1 MPTTMLTQLLKLF
14 TKVELIAVFV
24 LLAQICFAN
33 TSSTNFCLLDE
44 TPSSTWNGTE
54 WSNNA
59 PNLTTNAIISG
70 DYNTA
75 THGSFSALNLIIN
88 AGFTLTVD
96 NNTFVQIDNNVDVI
110 GQLIVETSG
119 AFVQINDSGN
129 FYVDSIGLAKVNKLT
144 SVLNYW
150 YDYTYWSSP
159 VNGTTVNQ
167 AFANS
172 NVNRRFW
179 FNGQNYLDVLRED
192 ANNNIMVAGHD
203 DIDDNGN
210 DWQLL
215 NGTQVLQPGVGYAT
229 THSSGDFVPG
239 NSYPYSFEGS
249 FNNGIIYTPVYYNG
263 DNGDND
269 WNFIGNPY
277 PSAISADAFFS
288 ANTSV
293 IGGALYLWSHGT
305 PPSATNNGQDMF
317 NYSSDDYAIINAGS
331 GEVAGGSGITPNRYI
346 PSGQGFFIQGLA
358 NGNVVFNNA
367 MRVSDTNSNSQFFRQ
382 HTNSSNKIW
391 LNLTTESGLFNQ
403 ALIAYV
409 DGATDANDGP
419 YFDAPRNL
427 STATAAIIYTCIDDD
442 INTKL
447 AIQGKALSSLNSDEI
462 VPLGFYT
469 GITTPVT
476 YSISIDHIQGAFF
489 ENEAVFL
496 KDKLLNIMHDLSQS
510 AYQFQSDA
518 GEFNN
523 RFELLFTRE
532 TLSVVD
538 APQQI
543 PLQFKQTTNNQL
555 LVSSQ
560 NNELINNIKLY
571 DQLGRLV
578 AQQQP
583 KQTQGQV
590 PIQHLKSAIYIAYV
604 EMANGQTVSKKILKR
619 G

>member
-1 MPTTMLTQLLKLF
+1 MLTQLLKPF

-24 LLAQICFAN
+24 LVTKICSAYSYNHLSCF
-33 TSSTNFCLLDE
+33 LDE
-44 TPSSTWNGTE
+44 TPSTTWNGTE
-54 WSNNA
+54 WSNNT

-70 DYNTA
+70 DYNTT

-96 NNTFVQIDNNVDVI
+96 NNTFVQIDSNVDVI

-119 AFVQINDSGN
+119 AFVQINDSGI
-129 FYVDSIGLAKVNKLT
+129 FYVDSIGLAKVNKQT

-159 VNGTTVNQ
+159 VSGTTVSQ
-167 AFANS
+167 AFAAS

-179 FNGQNYLDVLRED
+179 FNAQNYLDVLKED

-203 DIDDNGN
+203 DIDDNGD

-215 NGTQVLQPGVGYAT
+215 SGSQVLQPGVGYAT
-229 THSSGDFVPG
+229 THHSSGFVGG
-239 NSYPYSFEGS
+239 NSYPYSFQGD
-249 FNNGIIYTPVYYNG
+249 FNNGIIYTPIYYNG

-277 PSAISADAFFS
+277 PCAISADAFFS

-305 PPSATNNGQDMF
+305 PPSASNNGNDTYNF
-317 NYSSDDYAIINAGS
+317 SSDDYAIINAGS
-331 GEVAGGSGITPNRYI
+331 GEVAGGSGVTPNRYI
-346 PSGQGFFIQGLA
+346 PSGQGFFVQGLS

-367 MRVSDTNSNSQFFRQ
+367 MRMSDTNSNSQFFRANQ
-382 HTNSSNKIW
+382 NLSNKIW
-391 LNLTTESGLFNQ
+391 VNLTTESGLFNQ

-409 DGATDANDGP
+409 EGATDANDGP

-427 STATAAIIYTCIDDD
+427 STATAAIIYTCVEDDL
-442 INTKL
+442 NTKL
-447 AIQGKALSSLNSDEI
+447 AIQGKALSSLNIDEV

-469 GITTPVT
+469 GITEPVT
-476 YSISIDHIQGAFF
+476 YSLSVANVQGAFF
-489 ENEAVFL
+489 ENESVFL
-496 KDKLLNIMHDLSQS
+496 NDKLLNIIHDLSES
-510 AYQFQSDA
+510 PYEFQSDA

-523 RFELLFTRE
+523 RFDIMFNRE
-532 TLSVVD
+532 TLSFED
-538 APQQI
+538 EPN
-543 PLQFKQTTNNQL
+543 QTPFLFTQNNMHQL
-555 LVSSQ
+555 LVTSQ
-560 NNELINNIKLY
+560 NNRIINNIKLY

-583 KQTQGQV
+583 KQTQGHV
-590 PIQHLKSAIYIAYV
+590 STQHLSSGVYVAYV
-604 EMANGQTVSKKILKR
+604 EMANGQIISKKILKR
-619 G
+619 S